1 MRFDM
6 NPDENTLNQKDP
18 DQKTDASL
26 SRRAVAKKVA
36 YIAPAILAVISIA
49 ERPALAQSGGGGTPT

>member
-1 MRFDM
+1 M

-36 YIAPAILAVISIA
+36 YIAPRVLAVISIA
-49 ERPALAQSGGGGTPT
+49 DRLPLAASTLPG